1 MKVVRCGKLL
11 DVRGGCVVKNAILVI
26 EGSKLASV
34 GEESAVEVPT
44 GGDVEEVDCSE
55 KTVLP
60 GLIDTHLHFALGA
73 GANYEEMFQ
82 WPDSLQLVSGILN
95 ARLTLESGVTTARD
109 CGARNR
115 VALDLREA
123 ARRNLIV
130 APRLLVCGMS
140 ITMTGGHFH
149 YCNAEADGYEGV
161 RRATRQLLKEGVDFI
176 KIMTSGGGTQGT
188 IRQRA
193 SYTTEELRGATEEA
207 HRQGKT
213 VTAHCHATQA
223 IANAV
228 EAGVDVIEHCT
239 FIEPDGKGLKHVFR
253 RDIAQEMVRKGIYA
267 DNVVIA
273 TLDRDRLVWCF
284 ENFRGLRRLGAKI
297 IAGTDGLG
305 LYKTAAISF
314 VLEMMVRSGMTPMDA
329 IQAATMRSAEASGL
343 EDTVGA
349 LEVGKEADLI
359 AVEGDPSEDI
369 RVLRDP
375 SLVMKGG
382 IIIPRIKTTVEY
394 RKEYSSVLQEYEKI
408 LKLWE
413 EVIATY

>member
-1 MKVVRCGKLL
+1 
-11 DVRGGCVVKNAILVI
+11 
-26 EGSKLASV
+26 
-34 GEESAVEVPT
+34 
-44 GGDVEEVDCSE
+44 
-55 KTVLP
+55 
-60 GLIDTHLHFALGA
+60 
-73 GANYEEMFQ
+73 
-82 WPDSLQLVSGILN
+82 
-95 ARLTLESGVTTARD
+95 
-109 CGARNR
+109 
-115 VALDLREA
+115 
-123 ARRNLIV
+123 
-130 APRLLVCGMS
+130 
-140 ITMTGGHFH
+140 
-149 YCNAEADGYEGV
+149 
-161 RRATRQLLKEGVDFI
+161 
-176 KIMTSGGGTQGT
+176 
-188 IRQRA
+188 
-193 SYTTEELRGATEEA
+193 
-207 HRQGKT
+207 
-213 VTAHCHATQA
+213 
-223 IANAV
+223 
-228 EAGVDVIEHCT
+228 
-239 FIEPDGKGLKHVFR
+239 
-253 RDIAQEMVRKGIYA
+253 MVRKGIYA

-314 VLEMMVRSGMTPMDA
+314 VLEMMVRGGMTPMDA